1 MSSNLSV
8 RIGQC
13 SSAGRKPVNQDCHG
27 AHIPTDNSLQSK
39 GIAIAIADGISSSDV
54 SQFASAAAVQ
64 SFLSDY
70 YSTSEAWSVK
80 TSAQRVLT
88 ALNAWLYSQTQHS
101 HFAGDMNRGYICT
114 FSALVLKSTTGYV
127 FHSGDS
133 RIYKLYPDRWEQ
145 LTKDHRFQ
153 VNAQKSYLTRALGME
168 QQLEFDHRSF
178 SLRQGDVFVLATDGV
193 YEFINHQDVHQAFMD
208 HKEDLNQAAK
218 HLVQRALERG
228 SHDNLSIQL
237 VEVLQLATMDEQEVL
252 GQLTSLPFPPE
263 LEARMMFDGY
273 EIVRKIHIS
282 PRSHIFIAK
291 DKTSGQKLVLKIP
304 SMALRNNLS
313 YLERFLLEEWIARR
327 LNSAHVLKPITSQR
341 KANYLYTAMEYV
353 DGITLRQW
361 MGDHPTPALEDVRN
375 IIEQIARGL
384 RAFHRHEMLHQDLKP
399 ENIMIDQ
406 NGTVKII
413 DFGSVSVAGLSEI
426 DNAIEHF
433 HILGTAQY
441 TAPEYFLGHSP
452 NAAADV
458 FSLGV
463 IAYEMLTGKLPY
475 GVELI
480 KTRTE
485 KQQTRLGAIPINL
498 FEKHPAVPKWVD
510 EAILKAINISPSKRY
525 QEADEFAYDLR
536 HPNKAFLKKTK
547 PPLMA
552 RNPVKFW
559 QGLSALLTLCCV
571 LLLYLLSSQ

>member
-1 MSSNLSV
+1 MSASLSV
-8 RIGQC
+8 RFGQF
-13 SSAGRKPVNQDCHG
+13 SSAGRKSLNQDCHG
-27 AHIPTDNSLQSK
+27 ARIPADLALQSK
-39 GIAIAIADGISSSDV
+39 GISFAIADGISSSDV

-88 ALNAWLYSQTQHS
+88 ALNAWLHSQTQHS
-101 HFAGDMNRGYICT
+101 HFAGDMNRGYVCT
-114 FSALVLKSTTGYV
+114 FSALILKSATGYV
-127 FHSGDS
+127 FHTGDT
-133 RIYKLYPDRWEQ
+133 RIYKLHAERWEP

-168 QQLEFDHRSF
+168 QHVEFDYRRF
-178 SLRQGDVFVLATDGV
+178 ALQRGDIFILASDGV
-193 YEFINHQDVHQAFMD
+193 YEHISHRDVHQALAE
-208 HKEDLNQAAK
+208 HQEDFDLAAK
-218 HLVQRALERG
+218 SLVELALERG
-228 SHDNLSIQL
+228 SQDNLTLQL
-237 VEVLQLATMDEQEVL
+237 VEVQELAKMDEQEVL
-252 GQLTSLPFPPE
+252 GQLTLLPFPPE
-263 LEARMMFDGY
+263 LEARMTFDGY
-273 EIVRKIHIS
+273 DIVRKIHVS
-282 PRSHIFIAK
+282 PRSHLFIAQ
-291 DKTSGQKLVLKIP
+291 DQASGQTVVLKTP
-304 SMALRNNLS
+304 SMELRDNPS

-327 LNSAHVLKPITSQR
+327 INSAHVLKPVLQQR
-341 KANYLYTAMEYV
+341 RPNFIYTAMEYV
-353 DGITLRQW
+353 EGITLKQW
-361 MGDHPTPALEDVRN
+361 MEDHPHPSLDEVRN

-426 DNAIEHF
+426 ENPIEHF

-441 TAPEYFLGHSP
+441 TAPEYFLEQSP
-452 NAAADV
+452 NTAADV
-458 FSLGV
+458 YSLGV
-463 IAYEMLTGKLPY
+463 IAYEMLTGRLPY
-475 GVELI
+475 GVEVI

-485 KQQTRLGAIPINL
+485 KQQARLSAMPVNQFDKRSAIPQW
-498 FEKHPAVPKWVD
+498 AD
-510 EAILKAINISPSKRY
+510 DAIMRAIHISPTKRY

-536 HPNKAFLKKTK
+536 HPNKTFLKKSK

-559 QGLSALLTLCCV
+559 QGLSALLTLCC
-571 LLLYLLSSQ
+571 LILLYLVSRS